1 MSRDVDTI
9 TDERVAAIAD
19 RMVDEDK
26 RVSPV
31 AIWKELEGG
40 SLVAI
45 VEALQ
50 RWREARLP
58 STPDSQVQSG
68 LPTGVAETIMSAA
81 DRIWTASQD
90 EAEKAFNQ
98 RLSALS
104 QHLDAALSERDEA
117 FAEYQKTIEEVE
129 AGRERLAAQTRALA
143 ASEDTA
149 LSLGAELVAASR
161 RAEAGE
167 ARVAELEQSA
177 LADHARLDAVNTT
190 LEAERR
196 AREELVATGAAKD
209 DEIARLTQDRDHARQ
224 QIATLTEAHQA
235 KADEAD
241 RWSQDAVAATSR
253 AQAAEARI
261 EELEQQ
267 ASVENA
273 ALEATR
279 ATLGEERQAREALI
293 ALVAGKDAEIA
304 GLTQERDHA
313 LQQVATLDEACQAK
327 SQEAS
332 RWSQNAAAA
341 TSRAQAAETRIEEL
355 ELRVSAESAVLE
367 TTRATLEEERQAR
380 EALIAVVAG
389 KDAEIARV
397 TQDRDHAQQQIAT
410 LNEAIRA
417 KSEEADRWSLDAAAA
432 TTRAQTAEARIEE
445 LERQASVE
453 SATLAATNAMLE
465 EERQAR
471 AALIMVVAGKDAEIA
486 RVTQDRDH
494 AQQQVATLN
503 DACQAK
509 SDEAQRWSQDAAAAT
524 SRAQTAEARIQELE
538 QQASVEMATLEATRV
553 SLEEQR
559 QAYDVLSELVASK
572 DAEITRVTH
581 ERDHAQQ
588 QAATLS
594 DAAQAKSDEAARAAQ
609 DAAAATSRAQ
619 AAEAR
624 IEELEQ
630 RVSTESA
637 ALAATR
643 ATLEEARQA
652 HEVLTERV
660 TGKEAE
666 IARLTQEHDHA
677 RQQLAALE
685 DSRQAQSAELDASRE
700 QVGTLTAAAAAAG
713 AELTRLSQEATAA
726 KERADAAEQHAT
738 QLQQRIAERPHVAA
752 KHNRR
757 HPQPDVKEDETDSAE
772 EIAALQRQMA
782 AQAKAH
788 TKAFDELHAN
798 AEQWVTHAKDLKQ
811 RLGLATERII
821 FIDARS
827 TGEVVLV
834 RRLSS
839 ELERLKPDHELIS
852 RDTQQK
858 LIGATMAQQLA
869 QKGYRYDAATAVMS
883 KIER

>member
-50 RWREARLP
+50 RWREARVP
-58 STPDSQVQSG
+58 STPDLQVQSG

-81 DRIWTASQD
+81 DRIWSASQD

-104 QHLDAALSERDEA
+104 EHLDAALSERDEA

-161 RAEAGE
+161 RAEACD
-167 ARVAELEQSA
+167 ARIEELEQRA
-177 LADHARLDAVNTT
+177 LADNARLETVHAT
-190 LEAERR
+190 LDAERL
-196 AREELVATGAAKD
+196 AREELVAAAADKD
-209 DEIARLTQDRDHARQ
+209 DEIARLTQERDHAQQ
-224 QIATLTEAHQA
+224 QIVTLGEACQA
-235 KADEAD
+235 KSDEAD

-253 AQAAEARI
+253 AQTAEARI
-261 EELEQQ
+261 EDLEQR

-273 ALEATR
+273 ALEATK
-279 ATLGEERQAREALI
+279 ATLDDERQAREALI
-293 ALVAGKDAEIA
+293 AVVSGKDAEIA
-304 GLTQERDHA
+304 RVTQERDHA
-313 LQQVATLDEACQAK
+313 QQQVATLDDACQAK

-355 ELRVSAESAVLE
+355 EQRVSAESAALE
-367 TTRATLEEERQAR
+367 ATRTTLEEERHAR
-380 EALIAVVAG
+380 EALIVVVAG

-397 TQDRDHAQQQIAT
+397 TQDRDRAQQQVAT
-410 LNEAIRA
+410 LDEALRA
-417 KSEEADRWSLDAAAA
+417 KSEEADKWSLDAAAA
-432 TTRAQTAEARIEE
+432 TTRTHTAEARIEE
-445 LERQASVE
+445 LEQRASVE

-494 AQQQVATLN
+494 ALQQVATLN

-509 SDEAQRWSQDAAAAT
+509 SEEAQRWSQDAASAT
-524 SRAQTAEARIQELE
+524 SRAHTAEARIQELE
-538 QQASVEMATLEATRV
+538 QRASEEMATLEATRV
-553 SLEEQR
+553 TLEEQR
-559 QAYDVLSELVASK
+559 QAYDVLNELVVSK
-572 DAEITRVTH
+572 DAEITRVTQ

-594 DAAQAKSDEAARAAQ
+594 DTGQAKSQEAERAAH
-609 DAAAATSRAQ
+609 DAATATSRAL

-630 RVSTESA
+630 RVSAESA
-637 ALAATR
+637 ALAATQT
-643 ATLEEARQA
+643 TLEAERQA

-660 TGKEAE
+660 VSKEAE
-666 IARLTQEHDHA
+666 IARVTQEHDHA
-677 RQQLAALE
+677 QQQLAAL
-685 DSRQAQSAELDASRE
+685 DTARQAQSAELDASRE
-700 QVGTLTAAAAAAG
+700 HVGTLTAAAEAAS

-726 KERADAAEQHAT
+726 KERADAAEQHAA
-738 QLQQRIAERPHVAA
+738 QLQQRIAERPHAAA

-757 HPQPDVKEDETDSAE
+757 HPQPGVKEDETDSAE
-772 EIAALQRQMA
+772 EIAALQRQVA

-798 AEQWVTHAKDLKQ
+798 AEQWVAHAKDLKQ
-811 RLGLATERII
+811 RLGLASERII

-834 RRLSS
+834 RRLAS

-852 RDTQQK
+852 RDMQQK

-869 QKGYRYDAATAVMS
+869 QKGYRYDATTAVMS

>member
-58 STPDSQVQSG
+58 STPDLQVQSG

-98 RLSALS
+98 RLGALS
-104 QHLDAALSERDEA
+104 EHLDAALSERDEA
-117 FAEYQKTIEEVE
+117 FAEYQKAIEEVE

-167 ARVAELEQSA
+167 ARIEELEQSA
-177 LADHARLDAVNTT
+177 LADHARLEAANTS
-190 LEAERR
+190 LETERL
-196 AREELVATGAAKD
+196 AREELVAAAAGKD
-209 DEIARLTQDRDHARQ
+209 DEIARTTQERDHAQ
-224 QIATLTEAHQA
+224 QQVVTLGEACQA
-235 KADEAD
+235 KSEEAD
-241 RWSQDAVAATSR
+241 RRSQDAVAATSR
-253 AQAAEARI
+253 AQTAEARV
-261 EELEQQ
+261 EELEQR

-273 ALEATR
+273 ALEATK
-279 ATLGEERQAREALI
+279 ATLDDERQAREALI
-293 ALVAGKDAEIA
+293 AVVSGKDAEIA
-304 GLTQERDHA
+304 RITQERDHA
-313 LQQVATLDEACQAK
+313 QQQVATLDDACQAK
-327 SQEAS
+327 SEEAS

-341 TSRAQAAETRIEEL
+341 TSRAQTAETRIEEL
-355 ELRVSAESAVLE
+355 EQRLSAESAALE
-367 TTRATLEEERQAR
+367 ATRATLEEERLAR
-380 EALIAVVAG
+380 EALVALVAG
-389 KDAEIARV
+389 KEAEIARV
-397 TQDRDHAQQQIAT
+397 TQDRDHAQQQFAT
-410 LNEAIRA
+410 SDEAYRA
-417 KSEEADRWSLDAAAA
+417 KSEESEKWSLDAAAA

-445 LERQASVE
+445 LEQRAAVE

-486 RVTQDRDH
+486 RVMQDCDH
-494 AQQQVATLN
+494 AQQQVAMLN

-509 SDEAQRWSQDAAAAT
+509 SEEAQRCSHDAASAT

-538 QQASVEMATLEATRV
+538 QRV
-553 SLEEQR
+553 S
-559 QAYDVLSELVASK
+559 A
-572 DAEITRVTH
+572 
-581 ERDHAQQ
+581 
-588 QAATLS
+588 
-594 DAAQAKSDEAARAAQ
+594 
-609 DAAAATSRAQ
+609 
-619 AAEAR
+619 
-624 IEELEQ
+624 
-630 RVSTESA
+630 ESA
-637 ALAATR
+637 ALASMQ
-643 ATLEEARQA
+643 ATLEEERQA

-660 TGKEAE
+660 ASKEAE
-666 IARLTQEHDHA
+666 IARLTQEHAHA
-677 RQQLAALE
+677 QQQLAELE
-685 DSRQAQSAELDASRE
+685 NGRHAQSAELDASRE
-700 QVGTLTAAAAAAG
+700 HVGTLTAAAAAAS
-713 AELTRLSQEATAA
+713 AELTRLSQEAAAA
-726 KERADAAEQHAT
+726 KERADAAEQHAA
-738 QLQQRIAERPHVAA
+738 QLQQRIAERPHAAPA

-757 HPQPDVKEDETDSAE
+757 HPQPGVKEDETDSAE

-798 AEQWVTHAKDLKQ
+798 AEQWVAHARDLKQ
-811 RLGLATERII
+811 RLGLASERII

-834 RRLSS
+834 RRLAS

-869 QKGYRYDAATAVMS
+869 QKGYRYDATTAVMS